1 MSGSEFDSAEPWS
14 VEYGDLVY
22 DDARKVGDLWYY
34 RDPLI
39 NEILRF
45 AYQDWVILLHQIRHS
60 AVSSRFLG
68 Y

>member
-45 AYQDWVILLHQIRHS
+45 AYQDWVILLHQNVTQRLV
-60 AVSSRFLG
+60 AAF
-68 Y
+68 